1 MKNMA
6 ALNGSSNGSVNG
18 STKHATGAPADGP
31 TDAYKLPRDARESQ
45 RLDAQHGAL
54 RTNVG
59 FLLHHCI
66 VDALPK
72 VGPIKIADLGTGTGA
87 WLLELAEEME
97 DARITYTGLDIS
109 DVQFPAAPPSG
120 VSFKTYD
127 MLSPVPAQFLSA
139 FDVVHVRF
147 LVLGL
152 PSGTWPQAL
161 ANLTSMLKPGGWIQ
175 WMEPDFRNIIPLPL
189 STPLTTSTCTLL
201 QTART
206 TILSLVAHGTQH
218 HNLAFHDSESL
229 ASHFAAADL
238 KDVTE
243 TAFASDRV
251 PETRLAI
258 SRVFEGGIT
267 GLQRMICAGDAEEQ
281 RGRWGDEGKGRKELN
296 EVGEACERGEAYWR
310 LELNV
315 FTGRKRGA

>member
-1 MKNMA
+1 MA

-18 STKHATGAPADGP
+18 STKHPTGAPADGP
-31 TDAYKLPRDARESQ
+31 TDAYKLPRDASESQ
-45 RLDAQHGAL
+45 RLDAQHVAL

-59 FLLHHCI
+59 FLLHPCI

-72 VGPIKIADLGTGTGA
+72 VGPVKIADLGTGTGA
-87 WLLELAEEME
+87 WLLELAEEMK

-109 DVQFPAAPPSG
+109 DAQFPAAPPSG

-175 WMEPDFRNIIPLPL
+175 WMEPDF
-189 STPLTTSTCTLL
+189 
-201 QTART
+201 RT

-281 RGRWGDEGKGRKELN
+281 RGRWGDEGKGRKVLS

-315 FTGRKRGA
+315 FTGRKGGA